1 MHSSCTMM
9 ASSITPPLEEEGAEV
24 DGMEGAKGVA
34 VSAHSRINQSWAL
47 LCQTD
52 GALMTL
58 MTEK

>member
-1 MHSSCTMM
+1 MV

>member
-1 MHSSCTMM
+1 M

-24 DGMEGAKGVA
+24 DGMEGARGVA
-34 VSAHSRINQSWAL
+34 VSVHSRINQSWAS

-52 GALMTL
+52 AALMTL